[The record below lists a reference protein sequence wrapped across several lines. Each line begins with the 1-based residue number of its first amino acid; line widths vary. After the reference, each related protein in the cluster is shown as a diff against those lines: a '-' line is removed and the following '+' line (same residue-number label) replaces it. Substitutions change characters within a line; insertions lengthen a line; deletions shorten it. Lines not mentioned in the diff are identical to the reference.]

1 MEFFHKVLEG
11 LDQSRTTDGWFA
23 CTCSIFMWD
32 FQRHS
37 LRVSVEMG
45 DELISLEIG
54 GKAWLADK
62 GLMGRC
68 LREMEMLS
76 QLLAAVLWQRVREQK
91 RVMMIE
97 KSRCLLVER
106 H

>member
-1 MEFFHKVLEG
+1 
-11 LDQSRTTDGWFA
+11 
-23 CTCSIFMWD
+23 
-32 FQRHS
+32 
-37 LRVSVEMG
+37 
-45 DELISLEIG
+45 
-54 GKAWLADK
+54 
-62 GLMGRC
+62 
-68 LREMEMLS
+68 MEMLS